1 MKLDNSDTKKMEVVL
16 NRFLKKYDWFRKI
29 EIENIGYSPSPRVS
43 HFAPVGT
50 IYVDGD
56 WLYEKWREYH
66 YEGPFPDLYDEEL
79 GISFGD
85 FIGGELSQKLR
96 GDFITIFAAVTSYLR
111 PKYISWSWISVR
123 SVESE
128 DEHDVNIKENINRIK
143 QVMGIITEIEL
154 PTSFRRRLNF
164 SEDYV
169 THLIKGFILRVYQ
182 PNKKNVTISKSLQR
196 TAEEVLVGAIKGSNI
211 SYDDILN
218 SDAVKVVKK
227 ELKDRFETFAN
238 EYYDSMFNGTDD
250 TNTYIFQKH
259 ADRHGGNGFA
269 ASEVGWHNFLKEY
282 GRWFPDLD
290 WNDIKAQLNSDTH
303 KGKLLIKKPNDEH
316 NVYNY
321 YFSVWKS

>member
-1 MKLDNSDTKKMEVVL
+1 MKLDKSDTKKMEVVL

-29 EIENIGYSPSPRVS
+29 EIENIGVS
-43 HFAPVGT
+43 TVVNGLITIEGT
-50 IYVDGD
+50 IFVDEE
-56 WLYEKWREYH
+56 WLYHQRREYH
-66 YEGPFPDLYDEEL
+66 YSTPFPDLEDKDLE
-79 GISFGD
+79 ISLGD
-85 FIGGELSQKLR
+85 FIGGKLSQKLR
-96 GDFITIFAAVTSYLR
+96 DEITTIFAGVTNFPR
-111 PKYISWSWISVR
+111 PRNITWSWISVR

-128 DEHDVNIKENINRIK
+128 DEHDVNIKENIDRIK

-182 PNKKNVTISKSLQR
+182 PNKKIVTISKSLQR

-218 SDAVKVVKK
+218 TDAVKVVKK

-259 ADRHGGNGFA
+259 ADRYGGNGFA
-269 ASEVGWHNFLKEY
+269 SSEVGWHNFLKEY